1 MADITMHHA
10 AHGSDTH
17 MAAENENRKF
27 AMWLYLTSEV
37 VIFSIMIAG
46 YTIFR
51 ANQSIAVELVKDSLG
66 IALVAANTFVL
77 LASSYAMVMGLRAI
91 RMGSRKGFYGWIAL
105 TAILGTVFLGGQ
117 YLEYSE
123 LGHLGVSLEHQNL
136 TVSTNLFESVNH
148 VEVELADGEVVD
160 LREGHDLP
168 EDAEIVSYHVDF
180 DDISTDGTGERSLF
194 QDVNYSRVNAPY
206 TSDFILLNTSA
217 ETLTVV
223 SEQAQIDTIL
233 AAQYDEETGV
243 MTRRARE
250 VALNEVAVET
260 IEGDIV
266 PFSEIITGRAVNL
279 APQQYDTLN
288 LYFRSLIGN
297 SAADYG
303 MRFYAPTAFH
313 GAHVLIGVIWAL
325 IVLWRGYKG
334 YYDKNAIGL
343 EMFGLYWHF
352 VDVVWIVLFTLI
364 YLI

>member
-1 MADITMHHA
+1 MHHA

-91 RMGSRKGFYGWIAL
+91 RMGSRNGFYGWIAL

-148 VEVELADGEVVD
+148 VEVELEDGEVID

-180 DDISTDGTGERSLF
+180 EDISTDGTGERSLF
-194 QDVNYSRVNAPY
+194 QDVNYSRVNAVY
-206 TSDFILLNTSA
+206 TKDFIVLDTTNPDA
-217 ETLTVV
+217 LTVV
-223 SEQAQIDTIL
+223 TDTIAL
-233 AAQYDEETGV
+233 DAIRAADYDDNGV
-243 MTRRARE
+243 MSLRANE
-250 VALNEVAVET
+250 IPLNQVAVET

-266 PFSEIITGRAVNL
+266 PFSEIIAGRAVNL
-279 APQQYDTLN
+279 SPKQYDTLN